1 MADVSGGANRIELE
15 SQILCSALRLS
26 WADDDSEGVF
36 RSCRELYQLFPD
48 LLPAPRPDGG
58 APRDLYDLIQIRCDV
73 PQSMVVAGYFRAAKK
88 FLRDNDAKTSREEY
102 FRILNAGFVLRKPR
116 LRLSHD
122 LVVGRQWLVEKRMIP
137 DDGTLEPIED
147 TKERESRI
155 PEPSQLVRT
164 QPITESLPV
173 MIELLKYAQI
183 IGPAEVQALSNQM
196 SIAPEVTVAEL
207 ILSAG
212 YVTESEM
219 KSLQLA
225 EYLLSQ
231 EKITMAQ
238 FAVAMYDERTQGIRM
253 AESLQVRGW
262 LDTQVKGY
270 RDPDKKDR
278 DPDGKR

>member
-1 MADVSGGANRIELE
+1 MADISGGNRIELE

-36 RSCRELYQLFPD
+36 RSARELYQLFPD
-48 LLPAPRPDGG
+48 LLPPPRPG
-58 APRDLYDLIQIRCDV
+58 AEPPDNLYDLLEVRCDL
-73 PQSMVVAGYFRAAKK
+73 PQSAVLAGYFRSVKA
-88 FLRDNDAKTSREEY
+88 FLREHDIKNNKDEY
-102 FRILNAGFVLRKPR
+102 NRILNAGFILRKPR

-122 LVVGRQWLVEKRMIP
+122 LVVARQWLIERHIIP
-137 DDGTLEPIED
+137 DDGTLERVE
-147 TKERESRI
+147 ELEARGQRE
-155 PEPSQLVRT
+155 PESALQMVRT
-164 QPITESLPV
+164 QPIEDSLHIL
-173 MIELLKYAQI
+173 IELLKYAQI
-183 IGPAEVQALSNQM
+183 IGPAEVQALTNQM
-196 SIAPEVTVAEL
+196 SIAPEVAVSEL

-212 YVTESEM
+212 YVTEQEM

-262 LDTQVKGY
+262 LDTQVRPYG
-270 RDPDKKDR
+270 DSKK
-278 DPDGKR
+278 